1 MSIIVYT
8 DQFVSCSDGP
18 TNLNLSPIPINLS
31 SLRPIFSLLMNMD
44 KKKNLNSVAEATSN
58 ADISLKKVL
67 SQFGKRPQQ
76 WSAHKVLSYIPTQEC
91 CGAGPNAALLVFL
104 IWGTAVCFLQ
114 ELCEA
119 MAHAWLHAGTLK
131 CCRTT
136 ITIRMA
142 YVNKASFHQASSPRT
157 VPTLARSVWRRSALQ
172 PRRRAAGAE
181 MRQKTHVKMLGG
193 PFLWQHGGHTASA
206 SQDGQETASRGTESD
221 TRTSS
226 TTHVFTSDVNTHCG
240 NSVDARLPL
249 AESRNCS
256 SAF

>member
-1 MSIIVYT
+1 
-8 DQFVSCSDGP
+8 
-18 TNLNLSPIPINLS
+18 
-31 SLRPIFSLLMNMD
+31 MNMD

-58 ADISLKKVL
+58 ADISLKKML

-104 IWGTAVCFLQ
+104 IRGTAVCFLQ

-119 MAHAWLHAGTLK
+119 MTHAWLHAGTLK

-142 YVNKASFHQASSPRT
+142 YVNKASFHQASSPTT
-157 VPTLARSVWRRSALQ
+157 VPTLPRSVWRRSALQ

-181 MRQKTHVKMLGG
+181 MRQKTHVKNARR
-193 PFLWQHGGHTASA
+193 PFYDSTADTLLRLHKMDKKRRVVARRATHAQVQRRTFSPLM
-206 SQDGQETASRGTESD
+206 S
-221 TRTSS
+221 TRTVGTQWTRASPWP
-226 TTHVFTSDVNTHCG
+226 HRGIAALLF
-240 NSVDARLPL
+240 
-249 AESRNCS
+249 
-256 SAF
+256 